1 MKLKFVIA
9 WMLFFSGALHADN
22 QAVYRYNL
30 LEATAYTASSGFT
43 TSTPMYWLWDGSTAE
58 GVNDSKASGDVEAW
72 IEFDFGREEEI
83 AEAKLFQDNGGNRVT
98 HWKVMRW
105 TGESWEDVF
114 PYVQCSGAGWQ
125 SKTFEAAAQRIRFY
139 AKCMIS
145 GNYVSIHEIELYTKP
160 SAVQR
165 KTVIGCVGDSNTAG
179 SGASDKGLY
188 TWPIQ
193 LAGILGNDWQVR
205 NFGESGATLMKSA
218 DKPWTGTAH
227 YQRHKDYN
235 ANISIIALGTN
246 DSKDKN
252 WNVTS
257 PANFRNDCI
266 SLITE
271 FQNYPSK
278 PEVVILMPIKAFP
291 TASYDINNTVINN
304 EIRPIIRDIS
314 RTYGVALIDGYATT
328 ESLESLMPDKIH
340 LNDAGLG
347 ILAEKVASIL
357 QAPKPRIVV
366 GGNPSPVT
374 YSEYRW
380 YKNDELIPGAIAA
393 SYVAPSPGIYKVAV
407 KLSDTTDDV
416 IVSGNMEVA
425 EPNAHL
431 VISDGTVSGLPVWD
445 AGAAKVRKLP
455 NGLQIENAAGL
466 NLILSSI
473 EGKTV
478 KTAAIRSPYETVDIT
493 GLSGGIYIYRL
504 GYVSGKIL
512 K

>member
-1 MKLKFVIA
+1 
-9 WMLFFSGALHADN
+9 
-22 QAVYRYNL
+22 
-30 LEATAYTASSGFT
+30 
-43 TSTPMYWLWDGSTAE
+43 MYWLWDGSTAE

-105 TGESWEDVF
+105 TGGSWEDIF
-114 PYVQCSGAGWQ
+114 PYVQCSSAGWQ

-179 SGASDKGLY
+179 SGASDKGRY
-188 TWPIQ
+188 TWPVQ

-246 DSKDKN
+246 DSKTKN
-252 WNVTS
+252 WNTAS
-257 PANFRNDCI
+257 PANFRNDYI

-271 FQNYPSK
+271 FQAYPSK
-278 PEVVILMPIKAFP
+278 PEVVMLMPIKAFP
-291 TASYDINNTVINN
+291 TSSYDINNANIIN
-304 EIRPIIRDIS
+304 EILPIIRDIS
-314 RTYGVALIDGYATT
+314 RTYGVAVIDGYTTT
-328 ESLESLMPDKIH
+328 EGLESLMPDKIH

-347 ILAEKVASIL
+347 ILAGKVASIL
-357 QAPKPRIVV
+357 QTPKPRIAID
-366 GGNPSPVT
+366 GNPSAVA

-380 YKNDELIPGAIAA
+380 YKNGELIPGALAA
-393 SYVAPSPGIYKVAV
+393 SYLATTPGTYKVAV
-407 KLSDTTDDV
+407 KPSDTTDDV
-416 IVSGNMEVA
+416 IVSADFEVA
-425 EPNAHL
+425 GPNAHL
-431 VISDGTVSGLPVWD
+431 VISDGTANGLPVRD
-445 AGAAKVRKLP
+445 THAVQVSKLP
-455 NGLQIENAAGL
+455 NSLLVENAAGL
-466 NLILSSI
+466 NLILSGI

-478 KTAAIRSPYETVDIT
+478 KTAVIRSPYETVDIT
-493 GLSGGIYIYRL
+493 TLSGGIYIYRL
-504 GYVSGKIL
+504 GYASGKMRIL